1 MTVEDLAGILGPA
14 SRALEL
20 IERGFSERMAVQIAV
35 TDSRKRQ
42 DALELV
48 LDTVSQK
55 DSLTKALDAV
65 LGQRRFSQKERMF
78 LTMVCHLILTSSTAI
93 LERSVRAIREETPLG
108 IAREVEKLIGEIR
121 GATKNGVALG
131 ETDEEQVAIRTH
143 QQVWWAKYCFRL
155 LGRSAAIDFLSS
167 SDRPRFVHV
176 NPLKNSGSWTLPEE
190 KRPDLGHA
198 LIKALPDCDVYRL
211 GASPFVLSKYFAE
224 GLFQLQDLASF
235 LAVMVADPRPHER
248 VLELCAA
255 PGSKTSTIAQKM
267 MNLGQIVSVDMSSTR
282 LRMWRHHIDRM
293 GVRIAEPVLADASN
307 LGINDGFDLVIV
319 DPPCSGTGVFDRNPR
334 MKWYVSPRS
343 VEKYSTIQQAFLDQ
357 AVSLVGGQG
366 RIVYS
371 TCSITTEENEGV
383 ISSFL
388 ANHAE
393 FETRP
398 TLSYLGSPGRGSLT
412 NCRRFYPHSDHTA
425 GYFIAKMQRT

>member
-1 MTVEDLAGILGPA
+1 MEDFAGILGPA
-14 SRALEL
+14 SRSLEL

-35 TDSRKRQ
+35 TDPRKRQ
-42 DALELV
+42 EALELV

-55 DSLTKALDAV
+55 DSLTKAMDAV
-65 LGQRRFSQKERMF
+65 LGQRRFLQKERLF
-78 LTMVCHLILTSSTAI
+78 LTLVCHLILTSSTAT
-93 LERSVRAIREETPLG
+93 LGRSGREIREATPPG
-108 IAREVEKLIGEIR
+108 IAREVEKLIGEIPC
-121 GATKNGVALG
+121 TKKSDAASGK
-131 ETDEEQVAIRTH
+131 TDEQQVAIRTH

-155 LGRSAAIDFLSS
+155 LGRSSAIDFLSS

-176 NPLKNSGSWTLPEE
+176 NPLKNNGSWTLPEE
-190 KRPDLGHA
+190 KGLDLDHT
-198 LIKALPDCDVYRL
+198 LIKALPDYDVYRL
-211 GASPFVLSKYFAE
+211 RGSPRVLARYFAE

-235 LAVMVADPRPHER
+235 LAIMVADPRPHER

-255 PGSKTSTIAQKM
+255 PGSKTSTIAQRM
-267 MNLGQIVSVDMSSTR
+267 MNLGQIVSVDLSSSR
-282 LRMWRHHIDRM
+282 LRTWRHHIDRM
-293 GVRIAEPVLADASN
+293 GVRIAEPVLADASK
-307 LGINDGFDLVIV
+307 LGIRDDFDLVVV

-343 VEKYSTIQQAFLDQ
+343 VEKYSTIQQSFLDQ
-357 AVSLVGGQG
+357 AASLVGARG

-388 ANHAE
+388 AKHAE

-398 TLSYLGSPGRGSLT
+398 TLSDLGSPGRGSLT
-412 NCRRFYPHSDHTA
+412 SCRRFYPHSDHTA